1 MGGAS
6 ARLPGRRRQHSTRPD
21 LAGHVGAGRSKTIIT
36 RSSLNVNPT
45 QPGDHRP
52 TLLAAL

>member
-6 ARLPGRRRQHSTRPD
+6 VRLPGRRRQHSTRPD
-21 LAGHVGAGRSKTIIT
+21 LARHVGAGRSKTIIT
-36 RSSLNVNPT
+36 RPSLNVNPT